1 MCLRRRKIAGFFAIN
16 VYLIVLRPDHPVNR
30 KGVDLARPA
39 GQKDSGI
46 CLFPSLDAGLT
57 GMCIPG
63 LSLKKKIIGVGD

>member
-16 VYLIVLRPDHPVNR
+16 VYLIMLRQNHSVNR
-30 KGVDLARPA
+30 KFVDLARPA
-39 GQKDSGI
+39 GQQDSRI
-46 CLFPSLDAGLT
+46 CLFPPLDAGLT